1 MKDILKDLVDH
12 TTGLD
17 GVSLVKVTGSA
28 TETQINA
35 VPEDKTVIISG
46 KFNKPIPELT
56 GVFGMPN
63 LGKLKTILGLEDY
76 ADGAKISVT
85 SEQKNGVD
93 VPGYVHFETK
103 SGDFVNDYRLMS
115 KEIVEDKVKS
125 AVQKVAITWNVQF
138 DPTIVGIQRLKR
150 QYQANSEEDS
160 FVTKLEK
167 DELKVY
173 FGNPSTHSGSF
184 VFHSPVT
191 GALKSQWN
199 WPIKQVLAIMDL
211 FGDKTIRIADQGV
224 MEITVDSGMA
234 VYTYK
239 VLALVK

>member
-1 MKDILKDLVDH
+1 MKSILKDLVEH
-12 TTGLD
+12 TVGID
-17 GVSLVKVTGSA
+17 GVSLVKVTGTA
-28 TETQINA
+28 TETTITA
-35 VPEDKTVIISG
+35 LPEDKTVIITG
-46 KFNKPIPELT
+46 KFNKPIAELL

-63 LGKLKTILGLEDY
+63 LSKLKTVLSLEDY
-76 ADGAKISVT
+76 TDTAKISVT
-85 SEQKNGVD
+85 SEQKNGVS
-93 VPGYVHFETK
+93 VPGYIHFETA

-125 AVQKVAITWNVQF
+125 GKAAVQLVWNVQF
-138 DPTIVGIQRLKR
+138 APTIAGIQRLKR
-150 QYQANSEEDS
+150 QYQANSEEGS
-160 FVTKLEK
+160 FVTKLVK
-167 DELKVY
+167 DELRVY

-191 GALKSQWN
+191 GNLKSQWN

-234 VYTYK
+234 VYVYN

>member
-1 MKDILKDLVDH
+1 MKDILKDLVEH
-12 TTGLD
+12 TASLD
-17 GVSLVKVTGSA
+17 GVSLVKVTGTA
-28 TETQINA
+28 TETMINA
-35 VPEDKTVIISG
+35 VADDKTVIISG
-46 KFNKPIPELT
+46 KFNKPITELA
-56 GVFGMPN
+56 GIFGMPN
-63 LGKLKTILGLEDY
+63 LAKLKTILGLEDY
-76 ADGAKISVT
+76 TDTAKISVIQ
-85 SEQKNGVD
+85 EQKNGIL
-93 VPGYVHFETK
+93 VPGFVHFETAN
-103 SGDFVNDYRLMS
+103 GDFRNDYRLMS

-125 AVQKVAITWNVQF
+125 AVQKVAINWNAQF
-138 DPTIVGIQRLKR
+138 TPTIVGIQRLKR

-160 FVTKLEK
+160 FATKLEK

-191 GALKSQWN
+191 GTMKSQWN

-234 VYTYK
+234 VYTYN